1 MALYVASSFVLVL
14 VRPEGLGG
22 RLTLVLC
29 AISEAWRMAC
39 VGTWS
44 WGGRREAPYR
54 GGRAGKRHD
63 DEIRILTFFMR

>member
-54 GGRAGKRHD
+54 
-63 DEIRILTFFMR
+63 